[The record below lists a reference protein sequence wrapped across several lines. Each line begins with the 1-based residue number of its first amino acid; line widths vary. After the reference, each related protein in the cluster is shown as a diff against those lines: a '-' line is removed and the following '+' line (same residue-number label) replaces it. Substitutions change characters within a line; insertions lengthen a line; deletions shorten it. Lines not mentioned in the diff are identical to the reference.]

1 MSTFIKTMLP
11 RITFIIGLLWVFFEY
26 FISIPGGPAITATLG
41 KWVVCVAN
49 FALLLGALNLIK
61 HYGKNIIQRKGEEWI
76 HGIIILFFMAAMF
89 LTGWFYQPVYLWLYS
104 NFYMGLQ
111 TALMCY
117 VGFYFYSAMYKTF
130 KVRSFEAALTLTACI
145 TMLLANAPISGA
157 IWGPLPQIG
166 LWIANVPGSGAW
178 RGFLMSAA
186 LGMFAVAIRA
196 MLGLE
201 RAYMGGS
208 D

>member
-1 MSTFIKTMLP
+1 
-11 RITFIIGLLWVFFEY
+11 
-26 FISIPGGPAITATLG
+26 
-41 KWVVCVAN
+41 
-49 FALLLGALNLIK
+49 
-61 HYGKNIIQRKGEEWI
+61 
-76 HGIIILFFMAAMF
+76 
-89 LTGWFYQPVYLWLYS
+89 
-104 NFYMGLQ
+104 MGLQ
-111 TALMCY
+111 TSLMCY

-130 KVRSFEAALTLTACI
+130 KVRGFEAALTLIACI
-145 TMLLANAPISGA
+145 TMLLSNAPISGA

-196 MLGLE
+196 ILGLE